1 VRNLSTN
8 RFLGLIALAGAG
20 LAAAGCTGSPAAAGT
35 GAPSGFGGTVAG
47 TTQNSTCTVP
57 QNDDSLA
64 DEVLQLVN
72 LERAQHGL
80 DPVTFDPALSRVAE
94 DYACEMIDQTF
105 FDHVNPYT
113 GVGPGQRLTDAGYP
127 FHSMGENLAA
137 GQTTAREAVEAW
149 LDSPGHR
156 ENMLAPQWRR
166 TGIGVRYGGP
176 YRVMWVQEFADPL
189 DLMARATSIDALA
202 DEPKP

>member
-1 VRNLSTN
+1 V
-8 RFLGLIALAGAG
+8 AG
-20 LAAAGCTGSPAAAGT
+20 LLAAGCTGSAPGATPPAGLG
-35 GAPSGFGGTVAG
+35 GAVAG
-47 TTQNSTCTVP
+47 ATQTQNQACTVP
-57 QNDDSLA
+57 QNDESMA
-64 DEVLQLVN
+64 EEVLQLVN

-80 DPVTFDPALSRVAE
+80 DPITFDPTLSRVAE

-113 GVGPGQRLTDAGYP
+113 GVGPGQRLTEAGYA

-156 ENMLAPQWRR
+156 ENILAPQWRR
-166 TGIGVRYGGP
+166 TGIAVRYGGP

-189 DLMARATSIDALA
+189 DTLARAIPA
-202 DEPKP
+202 DEPAP